1 MTNVQIRDYAS
12 DEGIIVRKAV
22 KLEGEEL
29 DRIKK
34 HSFEILDNELRKGNI
49 TLEKYSEL
57 YDYVVSEYFILE
69 GEAIVERDEN
79 EHLSRLEQSINDN
92 DTYQRI
98 GTKITD
104 VNHESEKLKVTK
116 KGKEINMP

>member
-12 DEGIIVRKAV
+12 DEGIIVRKTV

-29 DRIKK
+29 ERIKK
-34 HSFEILDNELRKGNI
+34 HSLERLDYELRKGNI

-104 VNHESEKLKVTK
+104 VNHESEKLKVTE

>member
-1 MTNVQIRDYAS
+1 MTNFQIRDYAS

-34 HSFEILDNELRKGNI
+34 HSLERLDHELRKGNI
-49 TLEKYSEL
+49 TLEKYGDL

-69 GEAIVERDEN
+69 GETIIERDKN

-92 DTYQRI
+92 DTYQKI

-104 VNHESEKLKVTK
+104 VNHESEKLKVTE

>member
-12 DEGIIVRKAV
+12 DEGIIVKKAV

-104 VNHESEKLKVTK
+104 VNHESEKLIVTK
-116 KGKEINMP
+116 KGKEINML

>member
-104 VNHESEKLKVTK
+104 VNHESEKLIVTK